1 MDFKS
6 GIHHL
11 ETKMQTA
18 GFEEINLESKSTS
31 EYHDHMDQEYKIQ
44 FDDMILYHA
53 LRIGNCIQNT
63 VGRSCNTNPIYFTV

>member
-44 FDDMILYHA
+44 FDMISYHA
-53 LRIGNCIQNT
+53 LRIGNFIQNT
-63 VGRSCNTNPIYFTV
+63 VGRS